1 MVDLGVKKPPDF
13 SLEGFCI
20 GYMSL
25 VHAFLLFRI
34 EGGAMEKGNSP
45 NLITLVAAHEF
56 QDFLRLSRGLTR
68 CFTTFLVG
76 KCLKVDND

>member
-1 MVDLGVKKPPDF
+1 MVDVGVKNPPDF

-34 EGGAMEKGNSP
+34 ADAAMEKGSSP
-45 NLITLVAAHEF
+45 NMIRNL
-56 QDFLRLSRGLTR
+56 
-68 CFTTFLVG
+68 
-76 KCLKVDND
+76 